1 MRRHTRNAILWLC
14 VSFCLLLS
22 SCHSYNPSL
31 FASFDVLNPGPE
43 VRMNPIGSVGPDG
56 RAVDEKGRVLTDG
69 LVVNQAFI
77 LWVYELK
84 AEIVKLREKT
94 K

>member
-1 MRRHTRNAILWLC
+1 
-14 VSFCLLLS
+14 
-22 SCHSYNPSL
+22 
-31 FASFDVLNPGPE
+31 
-43 VRMNPIGSVGPDG
+43 MNPIGSVSPDG